1 MNDFLTVAATEAGR
15 PYGLTAEQAIAHMLL
30 GNRLHGDA
38 GPGEC
43 GAVDPHD
50 RDEAKWCRCVP
61 GHTGDHNSYGPP
73 PEYPP
78 FDKPH
83 PDAYLIAECF
93 SDGESIGAWTSER
106 PGITG
111 PRDLEQGK
119 GHLAQNPPVEVTD
132 GFRYYWSTRRNRRS
146 TDE

>member
-15 PYGLTAEQAIAHMLL
+15 PYDLTAEQFIAHMLL
-30 GNRLHGDA
+30 GNRFHGDA
-38 GPGEC
+38 RPGEC
-43 GAVDPHD
+43 GAVDP
-50 RDEAKWCRCVP
+50 RDEAKWCKCVE

-93 SDGESIGAWTSER
+93 SDGESIGAWTSQR
-106 PGITG
+106 PGVTG
-111 PRDLEQGK
+111 PRGLEQEK
-119 GHLAQNPPVEVTD
+119 GHLAQDPPSEVDD
-132 GFRYYWSTRRNRRS
+132 GFRYYWSTSGRS
-146 TDE
+146 SDE